1 MNITSQECNKSYQK
15 TDNTESIR
23 CKISKSRI
31 LAEGE
36 DVKKVYEVTLKMN
49 HNTHQ
54 FLPGDTIS
62 IFPKNLPNEIQII
75 LDRLGIVN
83 PNTSMQVK
91 IKENTLKK
99 KPKIP
104 NHIPEKFYVT
114 KLFEECLDIRTVPKK
129 VNVTTIFI

>member
-1 MNITSQECNKSYQK
+1 
-15 TDNTESIR
+15 
-23 CKISKSRI
+23 
-31 LAEGE
+31 
-36 DVKKVYEVTLKMN
+36 MN

-62 IFPKNLPNEIQII
+62 IFPKNLSNEIQII

-91 IKENTLKK
+91 IKENTQKK

-104 NHIPEKFYVT
+104 NHIPDRFCVT
-114 KLFEECLDIRTVPKK
+114 KLFEECLDIRTIPKK
-129 VNVTTIFI
+129 VNITMILI